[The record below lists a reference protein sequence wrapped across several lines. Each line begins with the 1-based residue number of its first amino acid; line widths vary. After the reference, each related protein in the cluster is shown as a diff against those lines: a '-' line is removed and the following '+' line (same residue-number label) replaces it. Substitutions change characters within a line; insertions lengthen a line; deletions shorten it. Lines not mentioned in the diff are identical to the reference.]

1 MIVADVGYSLRPGVA
16 AALGAAP
23 DVMHVDDALNT
34 VAASLDF
41 GPEWAKDNLEEGE
54 A

>member
-1 MIVADVGYSLRPGVA
+1 
-16 AALGAAP
+16 
-23 DVMHVDDALNT
+23 MHVDDALNT

-54 A
+54 PLTVPRSEILELVGA